1 MTTNEDN
8 YLRAEVTK
16 LAIESVEREKVIA
29 KLEGEVAALRKM
41 VEIALLPDEPND
53 ALLKAAK
60 KYKKEQQK
68 DV

>member
-41 VEIALLPDEPND
+41 VEIALLPDEPNE
-53 ALLKAAK
+53 ALKEAAQR
-60 KYKKEQQK
+60 YKERQE

>member
-8 YLRAEVTK
+8 YLRAEVTR

-29 KLEGEVAALRKM
+29 KLECEVAALQ
-41 VEIALLPDEPND
+41 EIVGDAEDAHNE

-60 KYKKEQQK
+60 RYKERQE
-68 DV
+68 DA

>member
-8 YLRAEVTK
+8 YLRAEVTR

-29 KLEGEVAALRKM
+29 KLECEVAALQ
-41 VEIALLPDEPND
+41 EIVGDAEDAHNEALKE
-53 ALLKAAK
+53 AAK
-60 KYKKEQQK
+60 RYKERQK